1 MRPLRSRACGWL
13 WMAVTMPLSLH
24 AYAGHDAPTACT
36 PCMHNRPR
44 LCGAPQAGLRCST
57 ALLIHPLH
65 ARMCPKHRILSANK
79 AATHATASVG
89 MLGMTVVSAG
99 YWPRPTPHP
108 APHRPA
114 MRRPG
119 SSSDPACASLR
130 SGDANIGGGGGGDGG
145 GNGGCLAACDAMR
158 LSHSARRPRGLF
170 TEAGSG
176 FVCVPGGRLACRA
189 IRQGRCCETDMRQAA
204 TKPKVARPWSAG
216 ARARRHGRLRRRRQ
230 DLGR

>member
-1 MRPLRSRACGWL
+1 
-13 WMAVTMPLSLH
+13 MPLSLH

-99 YWPRPTPHP
+99 YWPPPYSSACSSQASHAAAGVVERSRLRIS
-108 APHRPA
+108 AERRRQHR
-114 MRRPG
+114 
-119 SSSDPACASLR
+119 
-130 SGDANIGGGGGGDGG
+130 
-145 GNGGCLAACDAMR
+145 
-158 LSHSARRPRGLF
+158 
-170 TEAGSG
+170 
-176 FVCVPGGRLACRA
+176 
-189 IRQGRCCETDMRQAA
+189 
-204 TKPKVARPWSAG
+204 W
-216 ARARRHGRLRRRRQ
+216 RRRR
-230 DLGR
+230 